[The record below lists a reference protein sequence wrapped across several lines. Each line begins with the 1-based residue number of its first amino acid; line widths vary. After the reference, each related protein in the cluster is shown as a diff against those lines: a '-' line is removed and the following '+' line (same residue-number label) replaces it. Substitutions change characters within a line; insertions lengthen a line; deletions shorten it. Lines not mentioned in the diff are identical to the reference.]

1 MLADM
6 VPSSWRGR
14 AAVFALGLLVLPAC
28 GPGNIEA
35 KDLNHAERA
44 VRVYHQGQRPEC
56 QYDELGTVEATS
68 GTAFTMGT
76 YESSVA
82 KMQRAA
88 AAKGATGVLVL
99 DHAKN
104 QMADQTT
111 GMAIRCRATD

>member
-1 MLADM
+1 MA
-6 VPSSWRGR
+6 PSTWSFR
-14 AAVFALGLLVLPAC
+14 AASFSACLLLLTGC
-28 GPGNIEA
+28 GPGNLDAQE
-35 KDLNHAERA
+35 LSHAERA

-56 QYDELGTVEATS
+56 KYSELGTVEATS

-88 AAKGATGVLVL
+88 AAKGATAVLVL
-99 DHAKN
+99 DHSKN

-111 GMAIRCRATD
+111 GMAIRCNEN